1 MIDRIF
7 NKYTF
12 TLLALIITH
21 ILTVTFNSV
30 FAYLDFIIV
39 IFILTM
45 GGMADERNF
54 LWLALLFGF
63 FTDFSRD
70 GFYGPGGAILFI
82 GFYLVRFR
90 TDVIMDMTKV
100 HYKLLLFS
108 GLSLV
113 YCLYN
118 LLITSYTFD
127 SAFSLSLIR
136 TVFNVGV
143 IFIILSFFKGGY
155 THVTQNT

>member
-45 GGMADERNF
+45 GMADERNF

-63 FTDFSRD
+63 FYRFLQRR
-70 GFYGPGGAILFI
+70 IL
-82 GFYLVRFR
+82 R
-90 TDVIMDMTKV
+90 
-100 HYKLLLFS
+100 S
-108 GLSLV
+108 G
-113 YCLYN
+113 
-118 LLITSYTFD
+118 
-127 SAFSLSLIR
+127 
-136 TVFNVGV
+136 
-143 IFIILSFFKGGY
+143 GGY
-155 THVTQNT
+155 PVYRFLSRQVQNRCHYGYDQSSL